1 MSNSNLVNTTVSW
14 QELFIKSLNAWN
26 APSTNMRK
34 YFQFREIT
42 FVLLIVYRL
51 PSSCLIG
58 LINLFAP
65 FSFFLFPPPLIKLF
79 PICFYQG
86 SRHFL
91 TFWSDSRFFLLHFF
105 VSKPRLFV
113 TDSIVT
119 DIDQENRA
127 AKHRTM
133 TIVSIP
139 IINWC
144 HYNLHHNNQDD
155 IFWLCCLGRITCQPE
170 DNWLQKQS
178 VIPTLVIILIDR
190 TSTQDWCDS

>member
-1 MSNSNLVNTTVSW
+1 MLMSNSNLVNTTVSW
-14 QELFIKSLNAWN
+14 QVLYIKSPNAWN
-26 APSTNMRK
+26 APSTIMRK
-34 YFQFREIT
+34 YFLFREIT

-65 FSFFLFPPPLIKLF
+65 FSFSLLPPPLIKLF

-91 TFWSDSRFFLLHFF
+91 TFWSDSRFFLLQFF

-139 IINWC
+139 IIN
-144 HYNLHHNNQDD
+144 
-155 IFWLCCLGRITCQPE
+155 
-170 DNWLQKQS
+170 
-178 VIPTLVIILIDR
+178 
-190 TSTQDWCDS
+190 